1 MADNTLAAAPI
12 LGGIDMAVGRGRIV
26 ERDDLALVSL
36 AVPQGG
42 DAALAGALK
51 RAFGLAV
58 PEPAR
63 STQKDGM
70 RVLRTSPD
78 QMLLV
83 FAHPTPDASAKVRAD
98 LQGTAYTTDQ
108 TDAWVVLA
116 LSGEDALPALE
127 RLCLLDLAPGCFPVG
142 ACARTVMEHI
152 GAMILRTGADSFLLF
167 SASSS
172 ARSFLDALETSLHNV
187 HA

>member
-1 MADNTLAAAPI
+1 MADITLTAAPI
-12 LGGIDMAVGRGRIV
+12 LGGIDTTLGRGRIV

-42 DAALAGALK
+42 DAALAGALQ
-51 RAFGLAV
+51 RAFGLGV

-70 RVLRTSPD
+70 RVLRTAPD

-83 FAHPTPDASAKVRAD
+83 FAHPTPDASARVRAD

-108 TDAWVVLA
+108 TDAWVVLE
-116 LSGEDALPALE
+116 LSGEDTLPALE
-127 RLCLLDLAPGCFPVG
+127 RLCPLDLAPGSFPLG
-142 ACARTVMEHI
+142 ACARTIMEHI
-152 GAMILRTGADSFLLF
+152 GAMILRTGVESFVLF
-167 SASSS
+167 CASSS
-172 ARSFLDALETSLHNV
+172 ARSFLDALETSLHHV
-187 HA
+187 QT